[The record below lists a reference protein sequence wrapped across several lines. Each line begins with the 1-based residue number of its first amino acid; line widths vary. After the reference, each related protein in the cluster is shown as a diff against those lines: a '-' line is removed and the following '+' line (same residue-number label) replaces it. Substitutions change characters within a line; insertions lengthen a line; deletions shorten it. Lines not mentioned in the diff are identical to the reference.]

1 MLECTNHAYIKGVE
15 IIMVL
20 RELIEKIEYKL
31 INGTVDVCIDNMVYD
46 SRKVNDESVFVCI
59 SGATFDAHSV
69 AIDVVGKGAKAI
81 VIEKDID
88 FEGVYGV
95 NKDITIIKVE
105 STRKAL
111 AYMSAAYFGNP
122 ASKIKTIGITGTK
135 GKTTTTYM
143 VKSMLEKAGFKVGL
157 IGTIETIIGDERIK
171 SINTTPESYVL
182 QEYLDRMVKAGL
194 DMVVME
200 VSSQGLMLD
209 RVAGFDFDLGI
220 FSNLSSDHIGPN
232 EHKDF
237 DDYLSCKSLL
247 FRQCKTGIINIDDA
261 YANEVIKNHTCD
273 IETYGMS
280 EEASLRA
287 TNISLVARQGYMGVA
302 YDITGDVD
310 MSVEVSIPGKFS
322 VYNSLMAIAICRHF
336 GVEES
341 VIQEAL
347 KNVKVKGRVEIVD
360 TPGKD
365 YMIIIDYAHNH
376 MSVESLLTT
385 IREYE
390 PKRLITVFGAGGNRD
405 RQRRYDMG
413 EISGK
418 MADLSIITS
427 DNPRTEK
434 PEDIIEDILVGLKKT
449 DGKYITIIDRAEAI
463 EYAMT
468 HAKPGDVIMLIG
480 KGHESYQ
487 EINGVKYDFDERKV
501 VADVL
506 AKN

>member
-1 MLECTNHAYIKGVE
+1 MKGVE
-15 IIMVL
+15 YMNL
-20 RELIEKIEYKL
+20 EKLLDKIEYKV
-31 INGTVDVCIDNMVYD
+31 ICGTNFIQECEIDNIAYD
-46 SRKVNDESVFVCI
+46 SRKVNEGSIFICI
-59 SGATFDAHSV
+59 SGAVADGHSFVKDV
-69 AIDVVGKGAKAI
+69 ATKKAKAI
-81 VIEKDID
+81 VVEKDID
-88 FEGVYGV
+88 VESIQNINPEIVA
-95 NKDITIIKVE
+95 IKVA

-111 AYMSAAYFGNP
+111 AIISANYFEHP

-157 IGTIETIIGDERIK
+157 IGTIETIIGDEHIK
-171 SINTTPESYVL
+171 SVNTTPESYIL
-182 QEYLDRMVKAGL
+182 QEYLHRMVEKGL
-194 DMVVME
+194 DAVVME

-209 RVAGFDFDLGI
+209 RVAGFEFDLGI

-237 DDYLSCKSLL
+237 DDYLNCKSML
-247 FRQCKTGIINIDDA
+247 FKQCKVGIINIDDK
-261 YANEVIKNHTCD
+261 YAKDVIKNHTCE

-280 EEASLRA
+280 DEAQLRA
-287 TNISLVARQGYMGVA
+287 SDISLVSKPGYMGVA
-302 YDITGDVD
+302 YKLSGLMNMD
-310 MSVEVSIPGKFS
+310 VEVNIPGKFS

-336 GVEES
+336 NVSDE
-341 VIQEAL
+341 VIREAL
-347 KNVKVKGRVEIVD
+347 KQVKVKGRVEIVD

-365 YMIIIDYAHNH
+365 CLVIIDYAHNH

-385 IREYE
+385 IREYN

-434 PEDIIEDILVGLKKT
+434 PEDIIEDILVGLHKT
-449 DGKYITIIDRAEAI
+449 DGKYITIIDRKEAI
-463 EYAMT
+463 KYALDNSRE
-468 HAKPGDVIMLIG
+468 GDVIMLIG

-487 EINGVKYDFDERKV
+487 EINGVKHDFDERKV

-506 AKN
+506 AGNL

>member
-1 MLECTNHAYIKGVE
+1 
-15 IIMVL
+15 MVL
-20 RELIEKIEYKL
+20 KELISTVDYCVL
-31 INGTVDVCIDNMVYD
+31 NGTEDINIENLVYD
-46 SRKVNDESVFVCI
+46 SRKVNQESVFICI
-59 SGATFDAHSV
+59 SGAVVDGHSFVVDV
-69 AIDVVGKGAKAI
+69 ANKGAKAI

-88 FEGVYGV
+88 LEEVLEI
-95 NKDITIIKVE
+95 NKDLVVIKVD

-111 AYMSAAYFGNP
+111 AYMSAQYFNNP
-122 ASKIKTIGITGTK
+122 SSKIKTIGITGTK

-157 IGTIETIIGDERIK
+157 IGTIETIIGDESIK
-171 SINTTPESYVL
+171 SVNTTPESYVL
-182 QEYLDRMVKAGL
+182 QEYLDKMVKAGL

-209 RVAGFDFDLGI
+209 RVAGIEFDLGI

-237 DDYLSCKSLL
+237 EDYMKCKSLL
-247 FRQCKTGIINIDDA
+247 FKQCKTGIINIDDP
-261 YANEVIKNHTCD
+261 YADDVIKGHTCE
-273 IETYGMS
+273 IETYGMGDNAQLK
-280 EEASLRA
+280 ASDINL
-287 TNISLVARQGYMGVA
+287 ISKPGYMGVG
-302 YDITGDVD
+302 YKVSGLLNMD
-310 MSVEVSIPGKFS
+310 VEVNIPGKFS

-336 GVEES
+336 GVKES
-341 VIQEAL
+341 VITQAL
-347 KNVKVKGRVEIVD
+347 KNVKVKGRVEVVD

-365 YMIIIDYAHNH
+365 YLVIIDYAHNH

-385 IREYE
+385 IKEYN

-427 DNPRTEK
+427 DNPRTEDPK
-434 PEDIIEDILVGLKKT
+434 DIIEDILVGLKKT

-463 EYAMT
+463 EYAINN
-468 HAKPGDVIMLIG
+468 AKSGDVIMLIG

-501 VADVL
+501 VKDIL
-506 AKN
+506 EKQ